1 LNTPVVKA
9 QVRSK
14 QFTQDIIDTLGNR
27 VLELMLPIPRD
38 PKMRENIASRA
49 KQIVE
54 RRAQY
59 REEARQL
66 PAELQGKILAGIESD
81 VMD

>member
-1 LNTPVVKA
+1 VKA

-38 PKMRENIASRA
+38 RKARENIASRA
-49 KQIVE
+49 KEIIE

-66 PAELQGKILAGIESD
+66 PAQLQGKILVEIESD
-81 VMD
+81 IGD